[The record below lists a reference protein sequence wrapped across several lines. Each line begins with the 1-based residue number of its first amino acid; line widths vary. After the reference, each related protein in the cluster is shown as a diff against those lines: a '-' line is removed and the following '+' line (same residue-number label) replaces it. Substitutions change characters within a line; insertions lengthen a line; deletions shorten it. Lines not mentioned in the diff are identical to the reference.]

1 MQTPLSSNILAVV
14 YTDGLAA
21 DKFLA
26 GWGYADRKSVV

>member
-1 MQTPLSSNILAVV
+1 MPAQPSSNILAVV

-26 GWGYADRKSVV
+26 SWVTRCAPPD